1 MDRAADQDVLTEGT
15 DVYGSDGE
23 KVGRVISVYT
33 NYVVIEKGFFFPTD
47 YFIPIDAIASYDGD
61 KAYLNVTKDEA
72 MNRGWDIAP
81 GEGDATG
88 AEAFDATGTATY
100 AAARDRMPVDM
111 SAPAAA
117 DAAAGAA
124 AAGGLTDH
132 MGESDTSPGLAGD
145 LTEDRPSNPV

>member
-1 MDRAADQDVLTEGT
+1 MARTADRGMPREGME
-15 DVYGSDGE
+15 VYDSDGD
-23 KVGRVISVYT
+23 KVGKIFSIYP
-33 NYVVIEKGFFFPTD
+33 NYIVIEKGFFFPTD

-72 MNRGWDIAP
+72 VNRSWDIEP
-81 GEGDATG
+81 GKTDNSGTER
-88 AEAFDATGTATY
+88 FDATGTATY
-100 AAARDRMPVDM
+100 AAARKNAPADV

-124 AAGGLTDH
+124 AAAGLTDH

-145 LTEDRPSNPV
+145 LSDDHPTNSV